1 MVLSAIDEQNDLSL
15 IEARARSVAHLFV
28 DRVATSPAAEAFR
41 FPSGPVGTPNSTP
54 VDAPPAAGDA
64 TPVAT
69 PWESVTWAQ
78 VDARVRRLA
87 AGLVALGIRSEQRV
101 ALASSTRYEWVLA
114 DLAVMLSGAAT
125 TAIYPTTSESDV
137 THIVTD
143 SQSMIAFAED
153 DGQVAKLR
161 NNRSAM
167 PDLVKVVTFDGTPD
181 DDWVISLADLEQL
194 GADHL
199 GRAPSAVDERI
210 EAIEPHH
217 LATLI
222 YTSGTTG
229 RPKGVRLSHDS
240 WTYEAAAVDAIGL
253 LTEDD
258 LQYLWLP
265 LAHVLGKVLLTL
277 PLQIGF
283 ATALDGRVDK
293 IVENLAVVSPT
304 FMGAA
309 PRIFEK
315 AYARITTTVSAEG
328 GLKARLFDWA
338 IRVGTQVATL
348 RNENRSASVPLA
360 VKFVFAD
367 RLVLH
372 KIQARFGGRIRFFI
386 SGSAALNADVARWF
400 DAAGLLILEGYG
412 LTESSAASIVN
423 RPGST
428 VFGSVGWP
436 LPGTEVEIAP
446 DSEILLRGPGIMSG
460 YHHLPTES
468 AEAVDDAGWLHTG
481 DLGDLDE
488 RGFLRITGR
497 KKDLFKTSNGKYV
510 APTAIESIFA
520 GVCPY
525 VSQLI
530 IEGEGRSFVSALVT
544 LDPDGITGWA
554 AEHGMAGQTYAQI
567 VGSSAVRD
575 LIQGYVDELNTK
587 LNAWEQI
594 KRFLILDHDLSVDD
608 GELTPSMKLKR
619 KVVARKYKDE
629 LDSLYA

>member
-1 MVLSAIDEQNDLSL
+1 MVLSAVDEHNDLSL
-15 IEARARSVAHLFV
+15 IEHRARSVAHLFV
-28 DRVATSPAAEAFR
+28 DRVATSPDAEAFR
-41 FPSGPVGTPNSTP
+41 FPSGST
-54 VDAPPAAGDA
+54 A
-64 TPVAT
+64 TS
-69 PWESVTWAQ
+69 WESVTWAQ
-78 VDARVRRLA
+78 VDARVRKLA

-125 TAIYPTTSESDV
+125 TAIYPTTSDSDL

-143 SQSMIAFAED
+143 SQSVIAFAED
-153 DGQVAKLR
+153 DGQIAKLR
-161 NNRSAM
+161 ANRSAL
-167 PDLVKVVTFDGTPD
+167 PDLVKVVTFDGTTD
-181 DDWVISLADLEQL
+181 EDWVISLADLEQL
-194 GADHL
+194 GEDHL
-199 GRAPSAVDERI
+199 ARAASAVDDRI
-210 EAIEPHH
+210 EAIEPDH

-253 LTEDD
+253 LTKDD
-258 LQYLWLP
+258 VQYLWLP

-328 GLKARLFDWA
+328 GFKAKLFDWS
-338 IRVGTQVATL
+338 IGVGRQVATL
-348 RNENRSASVPLA
+348 RAENRSASVPLA
-360 VKFVFAD
+360 TKFVIAD
-367 RLVLH
+367 WLVLH

-412 LTESSAASIVN
+412 LTESSAASFVN
-423 RPGST
+423 RPGSA

-436 LPGTEVEIAP
+436 LPGTEVQIAG
-446 DSEILLRGPGIMSG
+446 DDEVLLRGPGIMSG
-460 YHHLPTES
+460 YHHLPKET
-468 AEAVDDAGWLHTG
+468 AETVDEEGWLHTG
-481 DLGDLDE
+481 DLGTLDE

-530 IEGEGRSFVSALVT
+530 IEGEGRTFVSALVT
-544 LDPDGITGWA
+544 LDPDAIMGWA
-554 AEHGMAGQTYAQI
+554 AENGMAEQTYAEV

-575 LIQGYVDELNTK
+575 LVQGYIDELNTK
-587 LNAWEQI
+587 LNGWEQI
-594 KRFLILDHDLSVDD
+594 KRFVILDHDLSVDD

-619 KVVARKYKDE
+619 KVVAKKYRDE